1 MTKFNGTMMQFF
13 EWYLPDD
20 GQHWKRVTKEAK
32 HLRELGI
39 SAVWLPPAYKGNG
52 GIHDVGYGVYD
63 LYDIGEFNQ
72 KGSIPTKYG
81 TKAQYVKAIKT
92 LHKNHIQVYADMVFN
107 HKMGADKTQ
116 QIEAVAV
123 NASNREEVLSSPE
136 MIEAWTCF
144 EFPQR
149 KGKYSTFKWNASHF
163 NGVDFDQRSKKH
175 QIYRFDH
182 HNWDRD
188 VDKENGNYDYLM
200 GADLDFENEEV
211 LHELDYFG
219 QWYLKEFEVD
229 GFRMDACKHINAG
242 FFAPWLEKLRKYS
255 QKELFTVGEYWSPS
269 LEGIKHFLERT
280 KYSMSL
286 FDVPLHF
293 NFYKASRYGGN
304 YDMSK
309 LLDYTLVKENPTKA
323 VTFVENHD
331 TQSGQALET
340 VIMDWFKPIA
350 YAVILLRDEGYP
362 CIFYGDYYG
371 IPSKNGTSFRKE
383 IDIMMKVRNEKV
395 YGRRHDYFDHFNVIG
410 WSLEGDMDHV
420 DSGCAVIASDGE
432 GGNKVMYVGRRYAN
446 QIFVDVM
453 GNIQEEVKIDREGYG
468 NFIVQGGSV
477 SVWVKKQADT
487 VNKGK
492 HQ

>member
-1 MTKFNGTMMQFF
+1 MMKKFNGTMMQFF

-20 GQHWKRVTKEAK
+20 AQHWKRVVKEAK
-32 HLRELGI
+32 HLHELGI
-39 SAVWLPPAYKGNG
+39 SAVWLPPAFKGNG
-52 GIHDVGYGVYD
+52 GIHDVGYGAYD

-81 TKAQYVKAIKT
+81 TKAQYIKAIKT
-92 LHKNHIQVYADMVFN
+92 LHKNKIQVYADMVFN
-107 HKMGADKTQ
+107 HKMGADGTE

-123 NASNREEVLSSPE
+123 NAKDRREVLSNPE
-136 MIEAWTCF
+136 MIEAWTRF

-149 KGKYSTFKWNASHF
+149 KGKYSTFKWNANHF
-163 NGVDFDQRSKKH
+163 NGVDFDEREKKH
-175 QIYRFDH
+175 QIYRFDQH
-182 HNWDRD
+182 TWDQG
-188 VDKENGNYDYLM
+188 VDQENGNYDYLM

-229 GFRMDACKHINAG
+229 GFRMDACKHINAA
-242 FFAPWLEKLRKYS
+242 FFPSWLEKVRKYS

-286 FDVPLHF
+286 FDVPLHM
-293 NFYKASRYGGN
+293 NFYKASRDGGN
-304 YDMSK
+304 FDMSK
-309 LLDYTLVKENPTKA
+309 LLDHTLVKEHPTKA

-371 IPSKNGTSFRKE
+371 VCAKQGTSFQKE

-395 YGRRHDYFDHFNVIG
+395 YGRRHDYFDHHNVIG
-410 WSLEGDMDHV
+410 WSLEGDNDHE
-420 DSGCAVIASDGE
+420 DSGCAIIASDGAQ
-432 GGNKVMYVGRRYAN
+432 GSKVMYVGRRYAKKT
-446 QIFVDVM
+446 FVDVM
-453 GNIQEEVKIDREGYG
+453 GNCQEEIIIDREGYG
-468 NFIVQGGSV
+468 TFLVQGGSV
-477 SVWVKKQADT
+477 SVWVKKP
-487 VNKGK
+487 NKE
-492 HQ
+492 